1 MAIEFISSPTPPATP
16 SSHRPDGASEV
27 DDAGLRSIFP
37 RRLLRSGQNFSPTQD
52 PTPSGRVTPF
62 PRERLRTPC
71 LYASLKSG
79 DESGDEPA
87 EVVAIDA
94 TTPRQT
100 EFPNPQWKDAKPV
113 ISVLVPFYRH
123 DPSPLLFMLDRE
135 KVKVEVILLDNGS
148 VDENLLEN
156 VRMTVNSMDLP
167 ATILRLDRTEG
178 RSKGRNR
185 LARYAR
191 AANLLFVDC
200 DMLPDLPNYLGTYI
214 DLIAARNPAVVFG
227 GYSIRQAPNSPEYA
241 LHRQLALHSDCA
253 PAAIRKLF
261 PEKHV
266 FTSNL
271 LVRRDVFEEE
281 KFDESFRGWG
291 WEDIEWSMRVGQRY
305 PLTHVDNSATH
316 LGLNTAKMLAAKFE
330 QSAAN
335 FARMVARHRSQVVRY
350 RSYRAACLLKKVP
363 LLRWWKPFFKA
374 AALTESAPLPAR
386 ALAMRMYRA
395 MLYVDAV

>member
-1 MAIEFISSPTPPATP
+1 VDPAP
-16 SSHRPDGASEV
+16 RGRSHPA
-27 DDAGLRSIFP
+27 
-37 RRLLRSGQNFSPTQD
+37 
-52 PTPSGRVTPF
+52 
-62 PRERLRTPC
+62 RERILTPC
-71 LYASLKSG
+71 LFASLDSG
-79 DESGDEPA
+79 SDSAEDAA

-94 TTPRQT
+94 TTPRET
-100 EFPNPQWKDAKPV
+100 LTPNPKWGDAKPV

-135 KVKVEVILLDNGS
+135 NVKAEVILLDNGS
-148 VDENLLEN
+148 VDAKLLEN
-156 VRMTVNSMDLP
+156 VKTTVSAMDLP
-167 ATILRLDRTEG
+167 AMLIRLDRNEG

-191 AANLLFVDC
+191 SNSFLFVDC
-200 DMLPDLPNYLGTYI
+200 DMLPDMPNYLGTYI

-241 LHRQLALHSDCA
+241 LHRKLALHSDCA
-253 PAAIRKLF
+253 PAAIRRLF

-316 LGLNTAKMLAAKFE
+316 LGLSSARMLAAKFE

-335 FARMVARHRSQVVRY
+335 FARMVARHRQQVARY

-363 LLRWWKPFFKA
+363 LLKVWKPIFKA
-374 AALTESAPLPAR
+374 MALMEGAPLGTR
-386 ALAMRMYRA
+386 AMAMRLYRA